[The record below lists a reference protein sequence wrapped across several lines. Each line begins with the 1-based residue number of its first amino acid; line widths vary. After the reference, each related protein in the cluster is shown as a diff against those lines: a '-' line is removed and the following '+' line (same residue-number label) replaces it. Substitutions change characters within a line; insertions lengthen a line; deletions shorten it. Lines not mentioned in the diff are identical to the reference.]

1 MTECYCHQTTDG
13 KVIICHIHYGRL
25 MEDSSINYC
34 LLTDEK
40 MGVEVEELYGI
51 KIIRTSPHLK

>member
-1 MTECYCHQTTDG
+1 
-13 KVIICHIHYGRL
+13 